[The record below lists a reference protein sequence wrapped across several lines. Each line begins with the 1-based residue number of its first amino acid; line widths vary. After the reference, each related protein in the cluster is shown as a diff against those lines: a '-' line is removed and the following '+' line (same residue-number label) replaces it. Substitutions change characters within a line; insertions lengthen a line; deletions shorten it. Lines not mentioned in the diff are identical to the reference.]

1 MAVNLFTFAPGAAL
15 PMVEVHVM
23 EHGLLLLQGHGIY
36 RLNDAWYPIQAG
48 DAVDGAV
55 LPQMVRRR
63 GQDAAAISIT
73 RT

>member
-1 MAVNLFTFAPGAAL
+1 
-15 PMVEVHVM
+15 MVEVHVM

-36 RLNDAWYPIQAG
+36 RLNDSWYPIQAG

-55 LPQMVRRR
+55 LPLMVRRR
-63 GQDAAAISIT
+63 GQDAGVLFYI